1 MLSGHPRVRTMKSVY
16 KLVLFDLD
24 ETLIKGRTIHV
35 VGEKKGF
42 LASVLKLESC
52 QMISYKKNIEIAKLL
67 TNMSSTELL
76 DIFRS
81 IPLQDYVQQV
91 MTALK
96 KKEVCTAIV
105 TNTYQFLAD
114 DLKNRLGMDYAV
126 GNTLRIKNGVI
137 TGELIVNN
145 TRLQEMFDGCKI
157 HPICKRSVVDEFCQK
172 LKIKPSEV
180 IAVGDG
186 KIDIC
191 MLENAGLGVAFNA
204 SKAVQEHADISTSD
218 LRIILQYV

>member
-1 MLSGHPRVRTMKSVY
+1 MKSVY
-16 KLVLFDLD
+16 KLVIFDLD

-42 LASVLKLESC
+42 LASVLKLEAC
-52 QMISYKKNIEIAKLL
+52 QMVSYKKNIEIAKLL
-67 TNMSSTELL
+67 RNMSSAELL
-76 DIFRS
+76 DIFQS
-81 IPLQDYVQQV
+81 IPLQDHAQQV
-91 MTALK
+91 MQTLK
-96 KKEVCTAIV
+96 KKRVCTAIV

-126 GNTLRIKNGVI
+126 GNILMIKNGVI

-145 TRLQEMFDGCKI
+145 THLQEMFDGCKI
-157 HPICKRSVVDEFCQK
+157 HPICKRSIVDEFCQK
-172 LKIKPSEV
+172 LKIQSSEV

-204 SKAVQEHADISTSD
+204 SKEVQEHADISTSD